1 MIKTIR
7 GGSIGAIKESF
18 SLIRNN
24 KFNVISNFLLV
35 VVSSFRSGFWNE
47 FVPILRL
54 ILKMW
59 IYISYYSIKVIT
71 INLVTD
77 NSIDVKEIPLNNA
90 GKNIIVRPSK
100 QIMID

>member
-1 MIKTIR
+1 
-7 GGSIGAIKESF
+7 
-18 SLIRNN
+18 
-24 KFNVISNFLLV
+24 
-35 VVSSFRSGFWNE
+35 
-47 FVPILRL
+47 
-54 ILKMW
+54 MW